1 MERIPLL
8 QAQCHKSL
16 VRQVMWVY
24 LVELVSRGTDCKL
37 EFPRNKGNTQLR
49 RITKVRISENY
60 HT

>member
-49 RITKVRISENY
+49 RIKR
-60 HT
+60 